1 MGLGE
6 CHDADHAA
14 EEALDHAGEG
24 DVHHEDDVHAMSDE
38 QHHDGDGHDDHHSSA
53 AIRGVVAAL
62 AISAGS
68 MMLA

>member
-14 EEALDHAGEG
+14 EEALDHAGDG
-24 DVHHEDDVHAMSDE
+24 DDHHDDVEIMSDE